1 MKAGRELDALIAEK
15 VLGLSGVRDGKSW
28 LYGDNW
34 THNKEG
40 VLCLVPHYSTQIAD
54 AWLVVEKLHNDSVG
68 IIRVSNGDGDSYDC
82 DILPYLPKE
91 MDGCSHAH
99 ITAESWPLAICLAAL
114 KAVE

>member
-15 VLGLSGVRDGKSW
+15 VMGFDKEFVVSRVDGLP
-28 LYGDNW
+28 YA
-34 THNKEG
+34 E
-40 VLCLVPHYSTQIAD
+40 VPHYSTQIQD

-91 MDGCSHAH
+91 MEGCSHAH

-114 KAVE
+114 KAGE